1 MMVRKK
7 QQPEPNN
14 SDLRTV
20 LLQELASID
29 LSLEQL
35 SERETR
41 IQYELQTVQSERRR
55 NQELREHARALLENQ
70 ERNDDLVLSSAP
82 EPETSIVDQSLNMD
96 VSDRSTGDSKPN
108 TSDTLSQAVYETLKD
123 TEPSPGE
130 PGVPMHYRDLVAA
143 LESRKIY
150 VSGHDRGLNLVA
162 HIHKNPNFVRPKRGM
177 YGLKDWYPETQ
188 HNVGKRSG

>member
-1 MMVRKK
+1 MVRKK
-7 QQPEPNN
+7 RQPEPNN

-41 IQYELQTVQSERRR
+41 IQYELQTVQSERRQ

-70 ERNDDLVLSSAP
+70 ERNDGLVLSSAP

>member
-1 MMVRKK
+1 MVRKK

-70 ERNDDLVLSSAP
+70 ERNDGLVLSSAP

>member
-1 MMVRKK
+1 MARKK
-7 QQPEPNN
+7 TQPEPNN
-14 SDLRTV
+14 SELRTV
-20 LLQELASID
+20 LLQELASLD

-35 SERETR
+35 SEREAR
-41 IQYELQTVQSERRR
+41 IQDELQTVQSDRRR
-55 NQELREHARALLENQ
+55 YQELREHARALLEHQ
-70 ERNDDLVLSSAP
+70 ERNNDLVLSSDPAS
-82 EPETSIVDQSLNMD
+82 ETSIVDRSLNID

-177 YGLKDWYPETQ
+177 YGLKEWYPETQ

>member
-7 QQPEPNN
+7 RQPEPNN
-14 SDLRTV
+14 SELRTV

-41 IQYELQTVQSERRR
+41 IQYELQTVQSERRQ

-70 ERNDDLVLSSAP
+70 ERNDGLVLSSAP

>member
-1 MMVRKK
+1 MVRKK
-7 QQPEPNN
+7 RQPEPNN

-70 ERNDDLVLSSAP
+70 ERNDGLVLSSAP

>member
-1 MMVRKK
+1 MVRKK

>member
-7 QQPEPNN
+7 RQPEPNN

-70 ERNDDLVLSSAP
+70 ERNDGLVLSSAP